1 MRNHKSISMLTC
13 FRFLKA
19 NVVELLVTVLVRES
33 AIYLQNST
41 VLVVVNVVRFL
52 SPVSSIKSERMVISA
67 TNIKF

>member
-1 MRNHKSISMLTC
+1 MSKHKSNSMLTC

-41 VLVVVNVVRFL
+41 VLVVVYVVRFL
-52 SPVSSIKSERMVISA
+52 SPVSAIQSKRIVISA
-67 TNIKF
+67 TYIKF